1 MRLVV
6 IHDSE
11 GTIISLTAIP
21 PNGLSTGKVL
31 KPGEYMTELETME
44 IMLNLDE
51 EEIMKHLL
59 NITDNYKLD
68 ISSNTPRL
76 IKLNENELQKINQRL
91 KKSYLKRDKISSRK

>member
-31 KPGEYMTELETME
+31 KPGEYMTELEAME

-51 EEIMKHLL
+51 EDDEAFVKYYRQLQ
-59 NITDNYKLD
+59 TRYF
-68 ISSNTPRL
+68 
-76 IKLNENELQKINQRL
+76 IK
-91 KKSYLKRDKISSRK
+91 YPTTH

>member
-6 IHDSE
+6 IHNSE

-21 PNGLSTGKVL
+21 PNGLPAGKVL
-31 KPGEYMTELETME
+31 KPGEYMTELETPE
-44 IMLNLDE
+44 IKLNLGK

-68 ISSNTPRL
+68 ISSNSPRL